1 MMQEKPSK
9 ADSKGLQVSG
19 EDDRLRK
26 RSVLIA
32 GHKTSLSLEPVFWRA
47 LKQAAAEEA
56 VSINKLV
63 EHIDRQRRSNL
74 SSAVRVFLFKRYRS
88 ASDED

>member
-9 ADSKGLQVSG
+9 ADSKDLPALD
-19 EDDRLRK
+19 EDGRLRK

-47 LKQAAAEEA
+47 LKQAAAEEGL
-56 VSINKLV
+56 SINKLV
-63 EHIDRQRRSNL
+63 EHIDLERRSNL
-74 SSAVRVFLFKRYRS
+74 SSAVRVYLFRRY
-88 ASDED
+88 ASGTE